1 MVYLEEKVS
10 KKVSGETSLFISFKY
25 NERVVTA
32 LKNIGGCVYYPK
44 EKMWESGQHMVQVMS
59 LIGLARK

>member
-25 NERVVTA
+25 NERIVTA

-44 EKMWESGQHMVQVMS
+44 EKMWESA
-59 LIGLARK
+59 LFNLAQIINEVS